1 MVETFTNSRAEE
13 VRSLRLDVFYPHL
26 NLIPETSHLSIL
38 VISRNSSEGRI
49 SSNRGSPRISHH
61 LFKTLFRFP
70 VPPRFPLKR
79 SKKKGKNP
87 VSLSQYSNLCRGSRR
102 SDGNGGAV
110 DTWRCDAFAHRCFRR
125 VDWPRFIRRVT
136 GKAKLVREIWIIG
149 R

>member
-70 VPPRFPLKR
+70 LKR
-79 SKKKGKNP
+79 SKKKEKIQSASHNIPTCVVDHAARMEMAVLSIRGVAMHSLID
-87 VSLSQYSNLCRGSRR
+87 VSAAS
-102 SDGNGGAV
+102 
-110 DTWRCDAFAHRCFRR
+110 
-125 VDWPRFIRRVT
+125 
-136 GKAKLVREIWIIG
+136 IG
-149 R
+149 RDLYGA